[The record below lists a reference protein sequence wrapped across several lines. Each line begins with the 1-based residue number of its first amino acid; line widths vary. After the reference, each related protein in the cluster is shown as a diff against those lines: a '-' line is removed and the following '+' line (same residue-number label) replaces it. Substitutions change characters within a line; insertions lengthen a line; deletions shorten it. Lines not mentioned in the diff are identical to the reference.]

1 MNKYAIRVARVD
13 GLHGASRDVQ
23 QLTANAAKQGLVAA
37 TPQAD
42 ITPHPPSDDRDAP
55 TGVDRVGVDLRGVLR
70 ADGWAR
76 DKGGVVASVEVRW
89 EGGRWHAA
97 TLERVAAEARWTFDW
112 GDEGW
117 HALHTEGDVAKAA
130 MGLELRVSDDS
141 HNVGLT

>member
-1 MNKYAIRVARVD
+1 M
-13 GLHGASRDVQ
+13 
-23 QLTANAAKQGLVAA
+23 VAA

-55 TGVDRVGVDLRGVLR
+55 TGGVDRVGVDLRGVLR

-76 DKGGVVASVEVRW
+76 DRGGGVVASVEVRW

-112 GDEGW
+112 GDEAW
-117 HALHTEGDVAKAA
+117 HKLHTDGDVAKAA

-141 HNVGLT
+141 HNVGLA